1 MEVAF
6 CNPSPPFR
14 DCLVIIDVHS
24 GMNQHPSLASCYEPV
39 YIFMN
44 EAIATQMNNNKLYRT
59 RTQFNFL
66 RFYSLFIE
74 IASEDFEILD
84 S

>member
-1 MEVAF
+1 MSET
-6 CNPSPPFR
+6 
-14 DCLVIIDVHS
+14 
-24 GMNQHPSLASCYEPV
+24 
-39 YIFMN
+39 
-44 EAIATQMNNNKLYRT
+44 IATQMNNNNKLYRT

-66 RFYSLFIE
+66 MFYSLFIE